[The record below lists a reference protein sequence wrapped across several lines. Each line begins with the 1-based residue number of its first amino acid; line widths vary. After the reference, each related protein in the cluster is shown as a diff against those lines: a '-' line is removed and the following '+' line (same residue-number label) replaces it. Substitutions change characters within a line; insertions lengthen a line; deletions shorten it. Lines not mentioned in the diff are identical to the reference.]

1 METKRH
7 AALGFIFVTVLLDM
21 LAFGIIAPVLPRL
34 ISDFLHGDMARA
46 SKYMGLFVTTWAL
59 MQFFFSPN
67 SRHALRPLRKA
78 ASHPAV
84 ELRPRPGLHR
94 DGALAHPWVAL
105 PGPRSIGHHL
115 IEYRDRER
123 LHQRRHAAGKARP
136 RLWHF
141 WRGVRHRVHT
151 RAGYRRLAWR
161 RQSAPAVLGGRG
173 LQPAQRSLRA
183 AGSAGVSSGGPPP
196 GAAQLEE
203 REPSR
208 RPDTAALAP
217 GTVRAR
223 RGELSRLPRA

>member
-1 METKRH
+1 MLVIVVFFFLLIRRPPTSTLFPYTTLFRSLPARRH
-7 AALGFIFVTVLLDM
+7 GARLEIHGLVCHYLGAHAVLL
-21 LAFGIIAPVLPRL
+21 F
-34 ISDFLHGDMARA
+34 SD
-46 SKYMGLFVTTWAL
+46 
-59 MQFFFSPN
+59 

-78 ASHPAV
+78 AGRPAV

-94 DGALAHPWVAL
+94 DGALAHPWVAFS
-105 PGPRSIGHHL
+105 GPRSIGHHL
-115 IEYRDRER
+115 IEYPDRER
-123 LHQRRHAAGKARP
+123 LHQRRHAAGKARA

-151 RAGYRRLAWR
+151 RAGHRRLAWR

-173 LQPAQRSLRA
+173 LQSAQRSLRA
-183 AGSAGVSSGGPPP
+183 AGSAGISSGGPPP

-203 REPSR
+203 REPSG

-217 GTVRAR
+217 GTVRAG